1 MSVTKLVG
9 QIAGWLQK
17 DGPLS
22 DIVVSSRVRLARNY
36 DLIPFP
42 HRANREQFKEVVLKT
57 EKAIKGSKYLKNALI
72 INMSELTDIDIQ
84 FLVEKHLISHEFG
97 KSSSEQVLAV
107 SDREIISIMVN
118 EEDHLRLQCIQPGL
132 QLLDSWRLINQTTL
146 ELESQVEFAF
156 SKNMGYLT
164 SCPTNVGTGMRASV
178 LIHLPA
184 LVITKQI
191 GKVLQ
196 AVAKL
201 GIAIRGLYGE
211 GTEAYGNFFQISNQ
225 VTLGYS
231 EEDIINNIECVVKQ
245 VVGYEENARTLMIKE
260 DKKAIEDKI
269 WRAYGVLSNVR
280 IIDFWETLNLLSF
293 LRLGIG
299 LKMIDKID
307 RMLVNKMFI
316 ITQPAYLQKL
326 EGRKLTPH
334 ERDIVRASLIRKN
347 LERKGSGEDV

>member
-72 INMSELTDIDIQ
+72 INMSELTDVDIQ

-164 SCPTNVGTGMRASV
+164 SCPTNVGTGMRASA

-196 AVAKL
+196 VVAKL

-245 VVGYEENARTLMIKE
+245 VVGYEKNARTLIIKE

-280 IIDFWETLNLLSF
+280 IIDFQETLNLLSL

-307 RMLVNKMFI
+307 RILVNKMFI

-334 ERDIVRASLIRKN
+334 ERDIVRANLIRKN

>member
-57 EKAIKGSKYLKNALI
+57 KKAIKGSKYLKNALI

-164 SCPTNVGTGMRASV
+164 SCPTNVGTGMRASA

-245 VVGYEENARTLMIKE
+245 VVGYEENARTLIIKE

-280 IIDFWETLNLLSF
+280 IIDFRETLNLLSF

>member
-1 MSVTKLVG
+1 MPVDKLVG
-9 QIAGWLQK
+9 QIASWLQK
-17 DGPLS
+17 EGPLS

-42 HRANREQFKEVVLKT
+42 HRANKEQLREVISKT
-57 EKAIKGSKYLKNALI
+57 EKAIKNSKYLKNTSI
-72 INMSELTDIDIQ
+72 IDMSDLTDIDIQ
-84 FLVEKHLISHEFG
+84 FLVEKHLISQEFG
-97 KSSSEQVLAV
+97 NTKSERILVV

-132 QLLDSWRLINQTTL
+132 QLLDSWRLINQATL

-156 SKNMGYLT
+156 SKTCGYLT

-231 EEDIINNIECVVKQ
+231 EEDIINNIESVVKQ
-245 VVGYEENARTLMIKE
+245 VVGYEENARTLIIKE
-260 DKKAIEDKI
+260 NKKAIEDKI

-280 IIDFWETLNLLSF
+280 IIDFQETLNLLSL

-299 LKMIDKID
+299 LKMIGKID
-307 RMLVNKMFI
+307 RMLINRMFI

-326 EGRKLTPH
+326 EGRKLKPY
-334 ERDIVRASLIRKN
+334 ERDIARANLIREN
-347 LERKGSGEDV
+347 LEKRKNKDV

>member
-1 MSVTKLVG
+1 
-9 QIAGWLQK
+9 
-17 DGPLS
+17 
-22 DIVVSSRVRLARNY
+22 
-36 DLIPFP
+36 
-42 HRANREQFKEVVLKT
+42 
-57 EKAIKGSKYLKNALI
+57 
-72 INMSELTDIDIQ
+72 
-84 FLVEKHLISHEFG
+84 
-97 KSSSEQVLAV
+97 
-107 SDREIISIMVN
+107 
-118 EEDHLRLQCIQPGL
+118 
-132 QLLDSWRLINQTTL
+132 

-156 SKNMGYLT
+156 SRTWGYLT

-231 EEDIINNIECVVKQ
+231 EEDIINNIESVVKQ
-245 VVGYEENARTLMIKE
+245 VVGYEENARTLMMKE
-260 DKKAIEDKI
+260 DKKVIEDKI
-269 WRAYGVLSNVR
+269 WRAYGALSNVR
-280 IIDFWETLNLLSF
+280 IIDFQETLNLLSL

-307 RMLVNKMFI
+307 RTLINKMFI

-326 EGRKLTPH
+326 EGKKLAPY
-334 ERDIVRASLIRKN
+334 ERDIARADLIREN
-347 LERKGSGEDV
+347 LERRGE

>member
-1 MSVTKLVG
+1 MSVAKLVG

-17 DGPLS
+17 EGPLS
-22 DIVVSSRVRLARNY
+22 DIVISSRVRLARNY
-36 DLIPFP
+36 DMIPFP
-42 HRANREQFKEVVLKT
+42 HRANREQLKEVILKT
-57 EKAIKGSKYLKNALI
+57 EKAIDGSKYLKNVLI
-72 INMSELTDIDIQ
+72 IDMSELTDMDIQ
-84 FLVEKHLISHEFG
+84 FLVEKHLISREFG
-97 KSSSEQVLAV
+97 KSRAEQMLAV
-107 SDREIISIMVN
+107 SDKEIISIMVN
-118 EEDHLRLQCIQPGL
+118 EEDHLRLQCIQSGL
-132 QLLDSWRLINQTTL
+132 QLLDSWRLINQATL

-156 SKNMGYLT
+156 SKKLGYLT

-280 IIDFWETLNLLSF
+280 IIDFQETLNLLSL

-307 RMLVNKMFI
+307 RILVNKMFI

-326 EGRKLTPH
+326 EGKKLVPH
-334 ERDIVRASLIRKN
+334 ERDIVRASLIREN
-347 LERKGSGEDV
+347 LERKGTNKDV

>member
-1 MSVTKLVG
+1 MSIDKLVG

-17 DGPLS
+17 EGPLS

-42 HRANREQFKEVVLKT
+42 YRANKEQLREVISKT
-57 EKAIKGSKYLKNALI
+57 EKAIKNSKYLKNTLI
-72 INMSELTDIDIQ
+72 IDMSDLTDIDIQ
-84 FLVEKHLISHEFG
+84 FLVEKHLISQEFG
-97 KSSSEQVLAV
+97 KPKSERILVV

-132 QLLDSWRLINQTTL
+132 QLLDSWRLINQATL

-156 SKNMGYLT
+156 SKTWGYLT
-164 SCPTNVGTGMRASV
+164 SCPTNVGTGIRASV

-231 EEDIINNIECVVKQ
+231 EEDIINNIESVVKQ

-260 DKKAIEDKI
+260 DKKVIEDKI

-280 IIDFWETLNLLSF
+280 IIDFQETLNLLS
-293 LRLGIG
+293 LL
-299 LKMIDKID
+299 
-307 RMLVNKMFI
+307 
-316 ITQPAYLQKL
+316 
-326 EGRKLTPH
+326 
-334 ERDIVRASLIRKN
+334 
-347 LERKGSGEDV
+347 

>member
-1 MSVTKLVG
+1 MAVTKLVG

-17 DGPLS
+17 TGPLS

-36 DLIPFP
+36 DMIPFP
-42 HRANREQFKEVVLKT
+42 HRANREQLKEVILKT

-72 INMSELTDIDIQ
+72 IDMSELTDIDIQ

-97 KSSSEQVLAV
+97 KSRAEQILAV

-118 EEDHLRLQCIQPGL
+118 EEDHLRLQCIQSGL
-132 QLLDSWRLINQTTL
+132 QLLDSWRLINQATL

-156 SKNMGYLT
+156 SKPLGYLT

-245 VVGYEENARTLMIKE
+245 VVGYEENARTLIVKE

-269 WRAYGVLSNVR
+269 WRAYGVISNVR
-280 IIDFWETLNLLSF
+280 IIDFQETLNLLSL

-307 RMLVNKMFI
+307 RILVNRMFI

-326 EGRKLTPH
+326 EGKKLAPH
-334 ERDIVRASLIRKN
+334 ERDIARANLIRKN
-347 LERKGSGEDV
+347 LKRRRRNKDV